1 MNSTGV
7 ITSELGEKAG
17 RQVKRSVVTCRAF
30 VKNLNTANSGRAH
43 LDGNVLEALRT
54 GVSTTILRRVQ
65 RNHVIAVLRV
75 QTTSA
80 QTRVVKGSNTGIRRP
95 TGSKGSIVKMVAL
108 NNGSV
113 VIVVIPLDDGRGFF
127 SIATMNMFIVLSSSL
142 VSAAVGRVV
151 SSESENGEELEEG
164 EEGKHGRRAY
174 RVSCCAG

>member
-1 MNSTGV
+1 
-7 ITSELGEKAG
+7 
-17 RQVKRSVVTCRAF
+17 
-30 VKNLNTANSGRAH
+30 
-43 LDGNVLEALRT
+43 
-54 GVSTTILRRVQ
+54 
-65 RNHVIAVLRV
+65 
-75 QTTSA
+75 
-80 QTRVVKGSNTGIRRP
+80 
-95 TGSKGSIVKMVAL
+95 MVAL